1 MASHPRR
8 ASTVRRPVEQLSVGD
23 DGVARRTRADLLATE
38 EPLEIRVVRAAD
50 LRGGRVPEGAAT
62 RVAVTMRT
70 PGADFELAA
79 GFLFAEGIVSSRE
92 EVAAIRYCVEG
103 EQNFNVVN
111 VVLALGAAWDPASLA
126 ARAFAVT
133 SACGVCGKASIE
145 DALGPACPAIASDL
159 VVSPEVILSL
169 PDRLRSA
176 QAVFERTGGLHAA
189 ALFTAEGELVRLR
202 EDVGRHN
209 ALDKVVGAALLNG
222 ELPLARG
229 IVLASGRLSFELAQK
244 AARAG
249 VPVLAAVSAPSSLA
263 VELAESVGMTLAG
276 FVRGS
281 RFNVYA
287 GGGRIAAASTQT
299 TGV

>member
-1 MASHPRR
+1 MAQLRR
-8 ASTVRRPVEQLSVGD
+8 ASTVRRPVEQVSVGP
-23 DGVARRTRADLLATE
+23 DGVARRTRADSLATE
-38 EPLEIRVVRAAD
+38 EPLEIRVA
-50 LRGGRVPEGAAT
+50 GT

-79 GFLFAEGIVSSRE
+79 GFLFAEGIVSSGRD
-92 EVAAIRYCVEG
+92 VAAIRYCTEG
-103 EQNFNVVN
+103 EQNFNVVD
-111 VVLALGAAWDPASLA
+111 VVLAPGAAWDPATLA

-145 DALGPACPAIASDL
+145 EALGPACPRVSSDL
-159 VVSPEVILSL
+159 VVPAEVLLSL
-169 PDRLRSA
+169 PDTLRAA
-176 QAVFERTGGLHAA
+176 QAVFDRTGGLHAA
-189 ALFTAEGELVRLR
+189 ALFTAGGQLVRVR

-209 ALDKVVGAALLNG
+209 ALDKLVGAALLNG
-222 ELPLARG
+222 EIPLSRG

-263 VELAESVGMTLAG
+263 VELAQSVGMTLAG

-287 GGGRIAAASTQT
+287 GGARIAAMQT
-299 TGV
+299 TGSG